1 MRIIFKSLI
10 LLLFMAAMNAWGQQV
25 KSGSAYAPPAAG
37 GKGTLKVFSE
47 PAGAEI
53 TLNNKPMGVTP
64 LKIVNINAGQYLL
77 ALRLEGYEDVD
88 SSVKVASNETQGVVL
103 KLTQI
108 VEKLAAPVFCTLI
121 VKSVPPGAALSINGK
136 PSGATPFRN
145 DTLMPGTY
153 KVRLEKTGYEAIE
166 GSGTLKAGESRTIEK
181 KMISL
186 YGSLAVASTPS
197 GASLFLNDKPS
208 GVTPFRS
215 DTLTPGDY
223 GLRLEMAGYEG
234 QSDKLAVV
242 RDSLLNRQYSLAHS
256 KAWLDSVEAYKASKE
271 AEKTARYKH
280 GRMVRRIWFTSL
292 AAAAAGTAYY
302 FETRTAGAVKD
313 QKEIQ
318 DEYDNATMDFDSY
331 EKDFDEAGDR
341 AKSNALVRNI
351 LYGVAGG
358 FGLCFLISI
367 PF

>member
-1 MRIIFKSLI
+1 MPIISNLVI
-10 LLLFMAAMNAWGQQV
+10 LLLLAAVALVSGQQA
-25 KSGSAYAPPAAG
+25 KTGAAPGAG

-47 PAGAEI
+47 PAGADV
-53 TLNNKPMGVTP
+53 TLDSKPMGATP
-64 LKIVNINAGQYLL
+64 LKIINISAGEHLL
-77 ALRLEGYEDVD
+77 AVRLKGYEDVD
-88 SSVKVASNETQGVVL
+88 SGVKVTANVTTGVVL
-103 KLTQI
+103 KLTAI
-108 VEKLAAPVFCTLI
+108 VEKPPAPVFCTLV
-121 VKSVPPGAALSINGK
+121 VKSVPSGAALSINGE
-136 PSGATPFRN
+136 PSGTTPFRN

-186 YGSLAVASTPS
+186 YGSLAVESTPS
-197 GASLFLNDKPS
+197 GASLFLNDSPA
-208 GVTPFRS
+208 GRTPFRS
-215 DTLTPGDY
+215 DTLAPGDY
-223 GLRLEMAGYEG
+223 GLRLEMAGYAG

-242 RDSLLNRQYSLAHS
+242 RDSLLNRRYSLAHS
-256 KAWLDSVEAYKASKE
+256 KAWLDSVEAVKASK
-271 AEKTARYKH
+271 AADKAARYKH
-280 GRMVRRIWFTSL
+280 GRTVRRIWFASL

-302 FETRTAGAVKD
+302 FETRTAAAVKD

-331 EKDFDEAGDR
+331 EKDFDAAGDR

-358 FGLCFLISI
+358 FGFLFLISI